1 MAALEVLAL
10 DTVTPQIRAP
20 QAGDTYTLPRS
31 LAGTGETVTVSNPV
45 LNLSQTWNAGGVAFT
60 GLRSNI
66 TNTASAA
73 GSLLMDLQLGG
84 VTQFAVNPTGNGPII
99 QSGQNYM
106 YLSPANL
113 TPVVGI
119 YKFSGLFAANG
130 ANIGWSS
137 GLTAPDILL
146 ERDAANTL
154 AQRNGANAQTFRVY
168 NTFTDASNYERHS
181 TTWSGS
187 VCYAKNENLGT
198 GSARLYIPVTGA
210 TTVAGL
216 PAAATAGAG
225 ARCFVTDATATAFL
239 STVVGGGANKVPVVC
254 DGTLWLIG

>member
-20 QAGDTYTLPRS
+20 GAADTYTMPRA
-31 LAGTGETVTVSNPV
+31 LAVQAPITAGDSAGFASVGINMMTGSG
-45 LNLSQTWNAGGVAFT
+45 NARFQVNGSDLFGSV
-60 GLRSNI
+60 G
-66 TNTASAA
+66 A
-73 GSLLMDLQLGG
+73 GIGFCIGNQPLQFGGG
-84 VTQFAVNPTGNGPII
+84 VTV
-99 QSGQNYM
+99 
-106 YLSPANL
+106 
-113 TPVVGI
+113 
-119 YKFSGLFAANG
+119 
-130 ANIGWSS
+130 
-137 GLTAPDILL
+137 PDLHIN
-146 ERDAANTL
+146 RDAANTL
-154 AQRNGANAQTFRVY
+154 AQRNGVNAQTSRVY
-168 NTFTDASNYERHS
+168 NTFTDSSNYERNS
-181 TTWSGS
+181 TTWSGN

-225 ARCFVTDATATAFL
+225 ARCFVTDATATTFL